1 MFAIKVNITV
11 CVIVRILMNPYMSV
25 FKPLIQNSLARILN
39 SIQTRQAGITGDYTF
54 VTIYCSK
61 CVTVF
66 LNQML
71 DGIRLSKGSSVIF

>member
-25 FKPLIQNSLARILN
+25 FKPLIQNSLARI
-39 SIQTRQAGITGDYTF
+39 QTRQAGITGDYTF
-54 VTIYCSK
+54 VTIYYSK
-61 CVTVF
+61 CVTFF